1 MVYIGADGNL
11 TEDKPKYA
19 FLEGII
25 RGVFGFFALL
35 IGSITG
41 NPNTIRVRALMAM
54 CDVDV
59 DVDVDYVVFLFN
71 IGIVSD
77 TFLLLMIS
85 LFHFIVIFV

>member
-59 DVDVDYVVFLFN
+59 DVDYVVFLFN